1 MEIKKRFDAL
11 LLVDEAHAVG
21 VLGRNGHGL
30 TDALRLEGDVDIHMG
45 TMSKALG
52 VAGGYIAGSQKLID
66 VLINRARS
74 FIYST
79 APPPAIAAAAKAAIE
94 WMQTPEGEKRREQLW
109 RNLAYFGE
117 LMPALF
123 AEGRK
128 IQSAI
133 IPIVLGETDRA
144 LDAAERLSA
153 RGIYVPAIR
162 YPTVPKDRARLRVTL
177 TASHTAEQITAL
189 CAALREIGEAL

>member
-1 MEIKKRFDAL
+1 
-11 LLVDEAHAVG
+11 
-21 VLGRNGHGL
+21 
-30 TDALRLEGDVDIHMG
+30 MG
-45 TMSKALG
+45 TLSKALG

-79 APPPAIAAAAKAAIE
+79 APPPAIAATAKAAIE
-94 WMQTPEGEKRREQLW
+94 WMQTPDGEKRREQLW
-109 RNLAYFGE
+109 RNLAHFGE
-117 LMPALF
+117 LMPKLF
-123 AEGRK
+123 SEGRK

-162 YPTVPKDRARLRVTL
+162 YPTVPKDRARLRVTI

-189 CAALREIGEAL
+189 CAALQEIGEVL